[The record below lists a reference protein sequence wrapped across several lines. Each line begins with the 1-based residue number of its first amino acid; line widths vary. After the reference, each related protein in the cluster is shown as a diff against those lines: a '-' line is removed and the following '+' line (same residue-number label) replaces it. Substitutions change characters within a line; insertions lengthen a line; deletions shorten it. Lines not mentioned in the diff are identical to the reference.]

1 MRLLIDTHCWL
12 WLGLEP
18 KRLGRKTRAL
28 LGDLASETHLSAAG
42 AWEIVIKAARGK
54 LRLPLDAATY
64 VRTRLRLSQTSAL
77 PISLDHVLAIA
88 ALPEVH
94 RDPFD
99 RIMIA
104 QAQVENMTIVTSD
117 RQIARYNVLVHDART

>member
-1 MRLLIDTHCWL
+1 MRLLLDTHCWL

-28 LGDLASETHLSAAG
+28 LDDPVNETHLSVAG
-42 AWEIVIKAARGK
+42 AWEIGIKAARGK
-54 LRLPLDAATY
+54 LRLPLDATTY

-77 PISLDHVLAIA
+77 PISLDHVLAVA
-88 ALPEVH
+88 ALPEIH

-117 RQIARYNVLVHDART
+117 RRIARYNVLVHDARV